1 MTGVPDPGIPE
12 DFGMLLTPSTID
24 QGLARIRAAS
34 AVCRQEAGHTK
45 EDAPQEK

>member
-12 DFGMLLTPSTID
+12 DFGMLLTPATLD
-24 QGLARIRAAS
+24 DGLARIRAAS

-45 EDAPQEK
+45 EAGPHEK